1 MRARLLLPVLITIV
15 LAVPGQSLAAGDIFR
30 GKELYQQ
37 KCASCH
43 GVDGKPM
50 MLGIPDFSRG
60 EAVLKTYEEL
70 AQVVKTGRGMMP
82 GFQSQMKEQD
92 VFDIVAY
99 IKTLF

>member
-1 MRARLLLPVLITIV
+1 MKRPLLMTLVLFAALV
-15 LAVPGQSLAAGDIFR
+15 GPAQVLAAGDIFR

-43 GVDGKPM
+43 GADGKPA

-70 AQVVKTGRGMMP
+70 AEVVRSGRGMMP
-82 GFQSQMKEQD
+82 GFRSQMKDQD
-92 VFDIVAY
+92 VFDVVAF